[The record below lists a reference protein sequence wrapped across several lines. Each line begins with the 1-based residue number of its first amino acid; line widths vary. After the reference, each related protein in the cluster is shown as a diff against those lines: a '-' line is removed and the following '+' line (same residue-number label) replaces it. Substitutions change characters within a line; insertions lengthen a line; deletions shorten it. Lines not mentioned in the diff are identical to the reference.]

1 MQDTLVLFIVGIYT
15 NYSLNK
21 FRLSVLESRFL
32 GSDKG
37 LCIGF
42 FLHYGGDGLL
52 YLRLDEVLQ
61 SRLVLLEHLLH
72 LYHLHP
78 QEFVLGILELCSST
92 EDMTYLGV
100 TPELLQLLYRPIIL
114 GFQFGEFGGI
124 FGYKVL
130 VEAYFLLQG
139 LFLLLYL
146 FGEFSGGHIKKS
158 YPLIIVGPTGT

>member
-21 FRLSVLESRFL
+21 FRLSVLESSFL
-32 GSDKG
+32 RRDKS

-42 FLHYGGDGLL
+42 FLYYSCHSLL
-52 YLRLDEVLQ
+52 YLRLDKVLE
-61 SRLVLLEHLLH
+61 SRLVLLEHPLH
-72 LYHLHP
+72 LHHLHP

-100 TPELLQLLYRPIIL
+100 TPELLELLYRPVIL
-114 GFQFGEFGGI
+114 GFQFGKFGGI

-139 LFLLLYL
+139 LFLFLYL
-146 FGEFSGGHIKKS
+146 FGEFGGGHIKS
-158 YPLIIVGPTGT
+158 LTL